1 MAHRSGPF
9 SLPALPF
16 ILFLPFVAW
25 GLGLAIVH
33 AGFVPYSIDYGEG
46 LTLTGAFKMA
56 EGGLSAGY
64 AYNDAYYH
72 APVLDYPPL
81 YPMLVA
87 GLYKLGLP
95 LVAGGRVLALLSC
108 LAVGVILALL
118 ARSEGAPRWLVR
130 ICIVLPFG
138 TFPFVLWGGVARVDS
153 LGLALTL
160 LGFYIATGPG
170 SKVESPRSKVLS
182 NRLSSIVYRLSSSTT
197 SDPGL
202 STLDFR
208 LVLAA
213 ACFALALF
221 TKQSMVAAPAVVVIA
236 GLLVPG
242 QRKRAL
248 ALAGMIIVLS
258 LLFLAG
264 AQWATDGE
272 YWNIITIERGTPFSV
287 TQALAN
293 YLYFISSFAALLVL
307 ACAGW
312 WRLRKQPATLRE
324 KAILLYGPL
333 AFLLAASS
341 GKLGASLYYFMEL
354 AAVTILLAVI
364 GYIGS
369 VHRSTAAASSVT
381 PVRRVWAGLLGF
393 ALLVQVATNIGLA
406 IFSPNVQVVGML
418 NVQATGRV
426 VERLR
431 TMGTAD
437 VLTDVPGL
445 LLQAGR
451 VEHIYDRFILH
462 QLSLAGLRDDSAVVD
477 DLRRQRWKLLVLSF
491 DPFAE
496 HPTEA
501 GDESWPRAFYNSV
514 RSSYLLV
521 EAYQPVGGAW
531 PRYFV
536 LVPK

>member
-1 MAHRSGPF
+1 LA
-9 SLPALPF
+9 ALPF

-81 YPMLVA
+81 YPLMVA
-87 GLYKLGLP
+87 VLYKIGLP
-95 LVAGGRVLALLSC
+95 LVAGGRALALLSC
-108 LAVGVILALL
+108 LAVGAILALL
-118 ARSEGAPRWLVR
+118 ARREGAPGWLVR
-130 ICIVLPFG
+130 LCIVLPLG

-160 LGFYIATGPG
+160 LGFYLAT
-170 SKVESPRSKVLS
+170 SPRSKVQGPRS
-182 NRLSSIVYRLSSSTT
+182 KVQSSHVSSVVRRPS
-197 SDPGL
+197 SVVPRNFGL
-202 STLDFR
+202 WTLDFG
-208 LVLAA
+208 LVTSSI
-213 ACFALALF
+213 CFALALF
-221 TKQSMVAAPAVVVIA
+221 TKQSMVAGPAVVVIA

-264 AQWATDGE
+264 AQWATNGE

-307 ACAGW
+307 ACTGW
-312 WRLRKQPATLRE
+312 WRLRKQPATLRGR
-324 KAILLYGPL
+324 AILLYGPL
-333 AFLLAASS
+333 AFLLAATS

-354 AAVTILLAVI
+354 AVVTILLAVI

-369 VHRSTAAASSVT
+369 MHRSAEASSVT

-393 ALLVQVATNIGLA
+393 ALLVQVAVNIGLA
-406 IFSPNVQVVGML
+406 IFSPNVQLVGLL
-418 NVQATGRV
+418 NEQATDNV
-426 VERLR
+426 VERLKAA
-431 TMGTAD
+431 GTGD
-437 VLTDVPGL
+437 VLTDIPGL

-491 DPFAE
+491 DPFAS

-501 GDESWPRAFYNSV
+501 GDESWPREFYTSV
-514 RSSYLLV
+514 RETYRLV
-521 EAYQPVGGAW
+521 EVYPPVGGGW
-531 PRYFV
+531 PHYFV